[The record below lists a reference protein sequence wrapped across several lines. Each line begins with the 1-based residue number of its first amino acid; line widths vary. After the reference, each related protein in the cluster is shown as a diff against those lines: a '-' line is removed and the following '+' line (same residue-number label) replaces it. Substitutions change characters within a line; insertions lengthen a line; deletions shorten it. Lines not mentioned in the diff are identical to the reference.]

1 MFRSP
6 SFRLLAA
13 IIFSLSAQF
22 VATAQ
27 FPSSTQPVQ
36 ITGVLRSA
44 DTGQPVSDVV
54 VRLEGLSGGY
64 LNEVRTDRLGKFRFQ
79 NLAPVQYHVVIR
91 HPGYREI
98 QREVNLIMTYA
109 EYLQL
114 SLVPE
119 NSSSTPPPVSSK
131 LVLDANVPPQARK
144 EFEKADAV
152 LAAGRKERLQEGI
165 KHLEKAIS
173 LYPNFLEAQ
182 LKLGAAYMDL
192 QEWDKAEQALRR
204 ALEINSKTANA
215 FFALGELYLRQ
226 QKLNQADKVLREGLA
241 IEDRSWRGHFNLGRV
256 YWSRNEIAKAG
267 RQVALAIQLNPN
279 FADAHLLG
287 ANILL
292 RANKRE
298 DALGEFQE
306 YLRLAP
312 NGEYATEAR
321 EAVQKL
327 KQQLSQK

>member
-1 MFRSP
+1 MIRFP
-6 SFRLLAA
+6 SFRLLAV
-13 IIFSLSAQF
+13 ILFSLSAQ
-22 VATAQ
+22 VIAAQ
-27 FPSSTQPVQ
+27 IPSSTQPVQ
-36 ITGVLRSA
+36 ITGVLRYA
-44 DTGQPVSDVV
+44 DTGQPASDVIV
-54 VRLEGLSGGY
+54 QLEGLSGGY

-79 NLAPVQYHVVIR
+79 NLLPVQYHVIIR

-98 QREVNLIMTYA
+98 QREVNLIMYYV

-119 NSSSTPPPVSSK
+119 ISSSTSPPASSK

-144 EFEKADAV
+144 EFEKAVAV
-152 LAAGRKERLQEGI
+152 LAAARREKFQEGI

-173 LYPNFLEAQ
+173 IYPNFLEAQ

-204 ALEINSKTANA
+204 ALEINPKTANA
-215 FFALGELYLRQ
+215 FFALGELYLR
-226 QKLNQADKVLREGLA
+226 KHELNQAEKVLREGLS

-256 YWSRNEIAKAG
+256 YWSRNEIVKAG

-298 DALGEFQE
+298 DALNEFQE

-312 NGEYATEAR
+312 NGEYAAEAR

-327 KQQLSQK
+327 KQLSQK